1 MPVEVIATLKPK
13 NNGKFPVAEAV
24 DIKVSDNLR
33 LDKALENK
41 ADLSSV
47 NFALAGKVNASD
59 FTTSTANLQGQIDQI
74 VISASAEGV
83 VAPEVTAA
91 RVGADGTSYAT
102 LKERLDD
109 ESATV
114 NAELT
119 DVNSALGL
127 TFKPKSETIVL
138 ESTATTKGL
147 KGINLKAGEI
157 YTFKVSIGAAISS
170 RVYSSF
176 VKSDGTLIT
185 QLQISEGD
193 TEKSY
198 TFTPEEDM
206 YNVYSVVQCDTI
218 PLAVD
223 FDVINHNFESA
234 TEKLFSETERLS
246 SDLSA
251 VTNKY
256 SVNVFDGDFHECIVN
271 GSAGIIT
278 AYETARTAFI
288 KLKPGARYDITATG
302 SFNRFRI
309 WVSNSVTVGATGAVT
324 LVMNNTPAGTERY
337 TYTADSDYSWMLIY
351 LGFEGDISVFEVIET
366 FSSGETFKVRGVEV
380 STPESVES
388 VVDCRFNWDIEEC
401 DTLNNYGAS
410 NGKIVNI
417 TGIKGARVK
426 VDKGQKYTFTV
437 SGKHNRAY
445 IAGYVGENPE
455 VGSDAIT
462 VYNTGITQATEEDT
476 VFDYNNELYDYII
489 ATLSYGLNDADPH
502 LTVSNRDS
510 TGYKVNGL
518 DIYSKEEVETAISE
532 VSVNAENCYIS
543 ELHPIF
549 TSTEDLY
556 AAYDELLESFSDYVT
571 KNEIGEDEDGTKLY
585 EYVFSNET
593 TYNSRGLRN
602 KDTAVA
608 KSEILIITGVH
619 GYERVSIAATYLFC
633 KNLCECNEKLGE
645 IRNRFVF
652 RVVPVVCP
660 YGFDNDSRTNKN
672 SVNINRNF
680 AKYWQEYGAGTY
692 DYTGPTA
699 ASELETQA
707 IQDWIDAHT
716 SAALFVDYHNSGY
729 ADEVS
734 YLAGLNSV
742 SGMDVVKGSYLKAIG
757 NVESYLIEKEHFAE
771 DNIFAY
777 TGDFG
782 TQAMSYKYAE
792 DKGIISTCFEGS
804 WNVNSSGKDSQ
815 ISVKTGA
822 ETFGNFLIMYLKEL

>member
-1 MPVEVIATLKPK
+1 MPVTIIDTLKPK
-13 NNGKFPVAEAV
+13 NGGSFPIVEGV
-24 DIKVSDNLR
+24 DIEVGEGLR
-33 LDKALENK
+33 LPEALESK
-41 ADLSSV
+41 ADAS
-47 NFALAGKVNASD
+47 ALATTNATVATKADVSAI
-59 FTTSTANLQGQIDQI
+59 TELQGEIDQI
-74 VISASAEGV
+74 VISASAESV
-83 VAPEVTAA
+83 VAPEVAAA
-91 RVGADGTSYAT
+91 RVGGDGTSYAT

-109 ESATV
+109 ESTTV

-119 DVNSALGL
+119 DVNSELGL
-127 TFKPKSETIVL
+127 TFKPKSETIIL
-138 ESTATTKGL
+138 ESTATTRGI
-147 KGINLKAGEI
+147 KGINLKAGET
-157 YTFKVSIGAAISS
+157 YTLKVSIGAAISS
-170 RVYSSF
+170 RVHSSF
-176 VKSDGTLIT
+176 LKSDGTLIQ
-185 QLQISEGD
+185 QLQIIEGD

-218 PLAVD
+218 PLAVN
-223 FDVINHNFESA
+223 FDVINYNFESA
-234 TEKLFSETERLS
+234 TEKLFSETEKLS

-251 VTNKY
+251 VTTQY
-256 SVNVFDGDFHECIVN
+256 SVDVFDGAFHECLVD
-271 GSAGIIT
+271 GVDAKIIPF
-278 AYETARTAFI
+278 ANARMAFI
-288 KLKPGARYDITATG
+288 KLKPGARYDITAIG
-302 SFNRFRI
+302 SFNRFRVY
-309 WVSNSVTVGATGAVT
+309 VSNSVTVGATGAVT
-324 LVMNNTPAGTERY
+324 LVKHDTPAGTEKY
-337 TYTADSDYSWMLIY
+337 TYTADSEYSWMMIY
-351 LGFEGDISVFEVIET
+351 LGTEGDISSLEVIEN

-380 STPESVES
+380 PTAETVES
-388 VVDCRFNWDIEEC
+388 AIDAKFNWGAKEC
-401 DTLNNYGAS
+401 EILNNYGAT
-410 NGKIVNI
+410 NGKIANL
-417 TGIKGARVK
+417 TGLKGALVK

-445 IAGYVGENPE
+445 ISGYIGENPE

-462 VYNTGITQATEEDT
+462 LYDTGIRQATEEDN
-476 VFDYNNELYDYII
+476 VFEYNNELYDYII
-489 ATLSYGLNDADPH
+489 ATLSFELNDADPH

-532 VSVNAENCYIS
+532 VSVNAENCYTS

-593 TYNSRGLRN
+593 TYNSRGQRS
-602 KDTAVA
+602 KDTTVA

-619 GYERVSIAATYLFC
+619 GYERVSITATYLFC

-672 SVNINRNF
+672 GVNINRNF
-680 AKYWQEYGAGTY
+680 AKYWYESGTGTF
-692 DYTGPTA
+692 DYSGPTA

-716 SAALFVDYHNSGY
+716 SAALFIDYHNSGY

-757 NVESYLIEKEHFAE
+757 NVETYLIGKENFAE

-804 WNVNSSGKDSQ
+804 WNVNSFGKDSQ